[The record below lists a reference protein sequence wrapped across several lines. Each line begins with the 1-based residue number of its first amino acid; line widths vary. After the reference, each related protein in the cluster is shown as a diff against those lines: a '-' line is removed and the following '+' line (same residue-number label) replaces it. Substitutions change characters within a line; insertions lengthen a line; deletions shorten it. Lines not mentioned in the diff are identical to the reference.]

1 MNTLGRSFRVS
12 LLGESHGPGV
22 GVLIDGCPAGLPL
35 APADLEPLLAR
46 RRGGA
51 PGTTARVEAD
61 DPQLYSGVHAG
72 RTTGSPLLI
81 LLANRDVDSGAYAAV
96 RDRPRPGHADLTARQ
111 KYGGF
116 ADHRGGGHFSGRLTA
131 GLVAAG
137 AVARKLAAPI
147 EIGARVLEAG
157 GRPDATAAAA
167 AAAAERDSVG
177 GIVECVATGLP
188 AGLGEPFADSL
199 ESLLAHAVFAIPGIK
214 GIEFGA
220 GFAAARM
227 RGSAHND
234 PILDVAGRT
243 ATNHAGGING
253 GISNGNPLVFRV
265 AVRPTA
271 SIDRPQATVDLAS
284 GAATTLALGGRHD
297 ACIAL
302 RVPPVL
308 EATTAIVLVDLLLR
322 AGRLPRVYEKEDQ
335 R

>member
-1 MNTLGRSFRVS
+1 MNTFGRIFRVS

-35 APADLEPLLAR
+35 AADDLAAELAR
-46 RRGGA
+46 RRGGG
-51 PGTTARVEAD
+51 PGTTARVERD
-61 DPQLYSGVHAG
+61 SPLIWSGVHEG

-81 LLANRDVDSGAYAAV
+81 LFENRDVDSSSYDAI

-137 AVARKLAAPI
+137 AIARKLLTPCAIAAQVI
-147 EIGARVLEAG
+147 EVG
-157 GRPDATAAAA
+157 GRADAVAAATE
-167 AAAAERDSVG
+167 AAEQADSVG
-177 GIVECVATGLP
+177 GIVECRATGLP
-188 AGLGEPFADSL
+188 AGLGEPFFDSL
-199 ESLLAHAVFAIPGIK
+199 ESVLAHAAFAIPGVK

-227 RGSAHND
+227 RGSEHND
-234 PILDVAGRT
+234 PILDATGRT
-243 ATNHAGGING
+243 ASNHAGGING
-253 GISNGNPLVFRV
+253 GISNGNELLFRI

-271 SIDRPQATVDLAS
+271 SIGREQRTVDLAS
-284 GAATTLALGGRHD
+284 GAPARLQIEGRHD

-302 RVPPVL
+302 RVPVVL
-308 EATTAIVLVDLLLR
+308 EGVTAIALADALAL
-322 AGRLPRVYEKEDQ
+322 AGRLPRVIEEEV
-335 R
+335 RR